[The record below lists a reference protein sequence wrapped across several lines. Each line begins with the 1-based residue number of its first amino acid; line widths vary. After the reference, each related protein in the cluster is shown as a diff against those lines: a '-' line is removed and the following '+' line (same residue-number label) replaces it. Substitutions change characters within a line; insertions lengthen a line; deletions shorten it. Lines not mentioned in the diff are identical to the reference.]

1 MDNGV
6 QRNPSKSKLN
16 VDRHYHSN
24 YLNYKNRSVRI
35 VSYCATTGHRLLTSP
50 DIADMYT
57 SWMNTWNTLP
67 ESYQQRVYKN
77 TLATGKNH
85 IQQEENPTPALVIS
99 VEAASVDNAI
109 LLDYLTSEVV
119 HEESE
124 IRSTGPAILIDTYC
138 PDDELHLG
146 YQGAVGITK
155 MIVTKATTAM
165 PLPPP
170 DSPNRP

>member
-16 VDRHYHSN
+16 VDSHYHSN
-24 YLNYKNRSVRI
+24 YLNYMNRGVRI
-35 VSYCATTGHRLLTSP
+35 ISYFATTGHQLLTSP

-85 IQQEENPTPALVIS
+85 IQQAENPMPALVIS
-99 VEAASVDNAI
+99 VDSASVDNAI
-109 LLDYLTSEVV
+109 LLGYLTSEVV

-124 IRSTGPAILIDTYC
+124 IRSTGPTILIDTGC
-138 PDDELHLG
+138 PDDGLHLG
-146 YQGAVGITK
+146 YQCAIGITK
-155 MIVTKATTAM
+155 MIITKATTAM
-165 PLPPP
+165 PLPLP
-170 DSPNRP
+170 DSPNRS